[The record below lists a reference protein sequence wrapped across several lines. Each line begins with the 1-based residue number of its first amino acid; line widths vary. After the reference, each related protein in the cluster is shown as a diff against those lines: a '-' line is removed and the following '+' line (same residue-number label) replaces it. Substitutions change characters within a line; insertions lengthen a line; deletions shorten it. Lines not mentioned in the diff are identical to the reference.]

1 MSGFTFHKSELQE
14 YKHDNTKQYYYFFS
28 IISREVS
35 VKTLPQT
42 FKLDRLETGRGRK
55 CRSLPKV
62 CGPTV
67 PTRDLLAL
75 SNLQRPSA
83 AHGSKQLFL
92 HNNANSWPPSQVWQ
106 SRSSLVMWLSPRGTL
121 NLHAHS
127 SSPSDGLV
135 LFRIYFPLFIS
146 PRVPIV
152 FYEAVNSEVTM
163 RVLPST
169 STIRECLQYGEG
181 LRELVVVAERF
192 E

>member
-1 MSGFTFHKSELQE
+1 MSGFIFIKANYKSI
-14 YKHDNTKQYYYFFS
+14 NM
-28 IISREVS
+28 IIRNNITTSSALFLEKLAS
-35 VKTLPQT
+35 KTLPQT

-67 PTRDLLAL
+67 PTLDLLAL

-135 LFRIYFPLFIS
+135 FVQNLFSVIYFS
-146 PRVPIV
+146 
-152 FYEAVNSEVTM
+152 ASSNSVLWGCKHRGNYASVT
-163 RVLPST
+163 V
-169 STIRECLQYGEG
+169 YD
-181 LRELVVVAERF
+181 
-192 E
+192 

>member
-1 MSGFTFHKSELQE
+1 MSGFTFHKSEIQE
-14 YKHDNTKQYYYFFS
+14 YKHDNTKRYYYFFS

-67 PTRDLLAL
+67 PTPDLLAL

-135 LFRIYFPLFIS
+135 FVQNLFSVIYFSASSYSVLWGCKHRGNYAS
-146 PRVPIV
+146 
-152 FYEAVNSEVTM
+152 VT
-163 RVLPST
+163 V
-169 STIRECLQYGEG
+169 YD
-181 LRELVVVAERF
+181 
-192 E
+192 